1 MDQNGLIIKFSY
13 VGAIVFLS
21 FSLRFIEPITRAVH
35 LGERENER
43 FLGLKV

>member
-1 MDQNGLIIKFSY
+1 MDQNGLIVKFSY

-35 LGERENER
+35 LGEGRMR
-43 FLGLKV
+43 SF